1 MSKNPSYYNDFKKND
16 EGEPEEIVSIKK
28 IVGAMFIA
36 LFGATVASA
45 SPQQQQQMNQITHRV
60 EWRQHAFEK
69 PVIGGKDKVELENY
83 VKQLEKALEASVEGR
98 KQDKRNAR
106 RDEMF
111 AYTAGAVSQS

>member
-1 MSKNPSYYNDFKKND
+1 MSKIPSYYNDFKKND
-16 EGEPEEIVSIKK
+16 EGEPEEMVSWKR
-28 IVGAMFIA
+28 IVGAMFVA
-36 LFGATVASA
+36 LFGATVAA

-98 KQDKRNAR
+98 KQDKRSAR

>member
-1 MSKNPSYYNDFKKND
+1 MSKIPSYYNDFKKND
-16 EGEPEEIVSIKK
+16 EGEPDDMVSIKK

-45 SPQQQQQMNQITHRV
+45 SPQQQQQMSHAV
-60 EWRQHAFEK
+60 EFRERIFKK
-69 PVIGGKDKVELENY
+69 PIIGGKDKDALQMYVRDLEN
-83 VKQLEKALEASVEGR
+83 ALEASVEGR
-98 KQDKRNAR
+98 KQDKRSAR